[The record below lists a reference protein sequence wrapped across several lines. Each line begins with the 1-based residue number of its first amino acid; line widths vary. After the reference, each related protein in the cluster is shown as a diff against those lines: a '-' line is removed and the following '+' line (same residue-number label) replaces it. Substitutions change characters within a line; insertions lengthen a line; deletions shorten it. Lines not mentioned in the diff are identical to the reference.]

1 MLLLS
6 HDLWIQSVHRG
17 VANAEC
23 DIGLTYTPESW
34 HAVAPLSSPCDR
46 DTSRAQEVHS
56 DSPSTGSVIAG
67 PAAVPVTPSARP
79 NVRRRVLED
88 TPSAPNA
95 ATVQNADRADR
106 NFVLRMYCEAHVVR
120 VMNVHVEFAYGLV
133 TGHTRVPETDCVV
146 DNRDCA
152 MPDWVPPGSWLIIR
166 SKDRKIYDGG
176 VKARLLRA
184 LQTE

>member
-1 MLLLS
+1 VLLLS
-6 HDLWIQSVHRG
+6 HDLWIESVHRG

-23 DIGLTYTPESW
+23 DIGLTNTPESW

-106 NFVLRMYCEAHVVR
+106 NFVLRMHREAHVVR
-120 VMNVHVEFAYGLV
+120 VMYA
-133 TGHTRVPETDCVV
+133 
-146 DNRDCA
+146 
-152 MPDWVPPGSWLIIR
+152 S
-166 SKDRKIYDGG
+166 
-176 VKARLLRA
+176 
-184 LQTE
+184 